1 MKLVLLTGFALLAVA
16 LAGLEVGARTGRLEA
31 ASSAELLDALA
42 RRRASR
48 LAVLSGWL
56 WLGWHLFVR

>member
-1 MKLVLLTGFALLAVA
+1 MRTVLLTGFSLIA
-16 LAGLEVGARTGRLEA
+16 LALVGLEVGARTRRVES
-31 ASSAELLDALA
+31 ASFGQLVDAMA

-48 LAVLSGWL
+48 VAALSGWL

>member
-1 MKLVLLTGFALLAVA
+1 MSTVLLTGFALLAFA
-16 LAGLEVGARTGRLEA
+16 LVGLEVGARTGRVQA
-31 ASSAELLDALA
+31 ASFGQLVDALA

-48 LAVLSGWL
+48 VAALSGWL